1 VNGMAGD
8 RFTYSATDF
17 AIMLKPRDGL
27 FVEMRT
33 ENGSWTRAAFDEV
46 LPHIK
51 RVDAKTFL
59 AAMPPEIITP
69 DRAAAAADRVLA
81 DIPLPPGFDK
91 ASLRG
96 LGANDSYQFGADVT
110 KVVGCGWIGDWKHAR
125 ATGDAAEVKRAVT
138 AMTSSHHW
146 AVLKQ
151 MESQGAWSQSF
162 WEIADSMGQG
172 DLLSGSEESLEC

>member
-1 VNGMAGD
+1 MAGD

-17 AIMLKPRDGL
+17 AVMLKPRDGL

-33 ENGSWTRAAFDEV
+33 ENGSWTRAGFDEV

-51 RVDAKTFL
+51 QVDAKTFL
-59 AAMPPEIITP
+59 AAMPPEIVTP

-91 ASLRG
+91 ASLQA
-96 LGANDSYQFGADVT
+96 LGANDSYQFGAEVT

-125 ATGDAAEVKRAVT
+125 ATGDAAEVKRAVA

-146 AVLKQ
+146 AVLQQ

-162 WEIADSMGQG
+162 WEIADSMARG